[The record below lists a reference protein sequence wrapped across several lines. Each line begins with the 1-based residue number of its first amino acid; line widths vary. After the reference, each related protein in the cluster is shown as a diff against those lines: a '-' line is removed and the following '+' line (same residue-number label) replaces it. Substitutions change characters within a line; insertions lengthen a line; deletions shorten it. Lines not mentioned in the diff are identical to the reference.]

1 MQESSKTFG
10 DLELAEIVELK
21 RLLVVFASTIESSF
35 HVPVSRIFLKDSGGE
50 LQVGIEK
57 LNSRFDVCFRV
68 EVPGDSNG

>member
-10 DLELAEIVELK
+10 DLGLAEIDELK
-21 RLLVVFASTIESSF
+21 RLLECFVFSIESSF
-35 HVPVSRIFLKDSGGE
+35 HVPVSRIFLKYSGGE

-57 LNSRFDVCFRV
+57 LNSRFHLSCRV